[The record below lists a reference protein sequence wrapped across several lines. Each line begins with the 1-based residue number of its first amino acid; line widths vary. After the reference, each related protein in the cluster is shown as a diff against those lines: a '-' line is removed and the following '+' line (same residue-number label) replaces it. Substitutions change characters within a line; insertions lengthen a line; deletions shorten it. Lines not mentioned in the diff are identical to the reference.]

1 MPNDYTRVIPIYG
14 MNIVDIDLPAVNN
27 ILIQAKS
34 ATRVI
39 CVQRITFVPIQY
51 FDATL
56 SFVDTVTNKSIGN
69 IVVPSSGPS
78 LGRNMYYLDFG
89 PRGTPLSV
97 GANLILG
104 VTGGAVGRLHI
115 EAFQKGQAGRTTI
128 NNQGTTAAFGWAT

>member
-1 MPNDYTRVIPIYG
+1 MASGDYTRVIPIYG
-14 MNIVDIDLPAVNN
+14 MNIVDEDLPT
-27 ILIQAKS
+27 IDTLLIAAKS

-56 SFVDTVTNKSIGN
+56 SFIDTVTNKSIGN
-69 IVVPSSGPS
+69 IVVPASGPS

-89 PRGTPLSV
+89 PRGTPLSA

-115 EAFQKGQAGRTTI
+115 EAFQKGRSSS
-128 NNQGTTAAFGWAT
+128 AFGWMTS